1 MSRRYGE
8 RGHGRFGGEEDER
21 YEEREDAQRGAREE
35 NYGGRHIRGIGY
47 EEPSRGYA
55 AGREQAAG
63 REYDYGR
70 DYGYGRDY
78 DTRDTVSRDYGAR
91 DHGSRDYDAREYGRR
106 VMEGGGYSAR
116 GREGEDYARERGR
129 DYERGREHRH
139 ERDRR
144 REHERDPNQVRSFDT
159 DYGRTTSRF
168 YGRSGYE
175 FGRDDYD
182 RPNYG
187 PEVTEYRSRRHEE
200 HGHHRDARDARD
212 ERDERD
218 ERGHGGRGWWDRA
231 ADGLLSWFGDDDA
244 ARRLSAERGH
254 AGDRGDER
262 GSGRGSGLYRGRG
275 PKNYRRSDDRIR
287 EEINDRLTDND
298 WLDASDIDVSVGSG
312 EVMLSGTV
320 DSRYSKRLAEDIAE
334 SVTGVAHVQNNLRVQ
349 NYQTGTPSAAA
360 QSGEGVITGDSN
372 VPASDAPTFT
382 DVIKNAVTDASTT
395 TPGIEGSAGTDLP
408 PTGTRASRAG
418 GRG

>member
-8 RGHGRFGGEEDER
+8 RGYGRYGGEEDER
-21 YEEREDAQRGAREE
+21 YEEGAQRGTREE
-35 NYGGRHIRGIGY
+35 NYGGRHIRGLGY
-47 EEPSRGYA
+47 EEPSRGYTP
-55 AGREQAAG
+55 GREQARG
-63 REYDYGR
+63 RDYDYGR

-78 DTRDTVSRDYGAR
+78 DTRDTISRDR
-91 DHGSRDYDAREYGRR
+91 DTRDYDTREYDRR

-116 GREGEDYARERGR
+116 NHEDDEYARERGR
-129 DYERGREHRH
+129 DYGHRH
-139 ERDRR
+139 ERERR
-144 REHERDPNQVRSFDT
+144 REHERDPNEVQSFDT

-200 HGHHRDARDARD
+200 HGRHRDARD

-218 ERGHGGRGWWDRA
+218 ERTRGGRGWWDRA

-244 ARRLSAERGH
+244 ARRLRAERGH

-262 GSGRGSGLYRGRG
+262 GSVRGSGLYRGRG
-275 PKNYRRSDDRIR
+275 PKNYRRPDERIR

-298 WLDASDIDVSVGSG
+298 WLDASDVDVNVVSG
-312 EVMLSGTV
+312 EVTLSGTV

-334 SVTGVAHVQNNLRVQ
+334 SVTGVAHVQNNLRVHS
-349 NYQTGTPSAAA
+349 YQTGTPAATS
-360 QSGEGVITGDSN
+360 SGEGVITGDST
-372 VPASDAPTFT
+372 VGASDAPTFT
-382 DVIKNAVTDASTT
+382 DVIKNAVTDASAK
-395 TPGIEGSAGTDLP
+395 TPDIEGSAGADTP
-408 PTGTRASRAG
+408 PTNTRASRAG

>member
-8 RGHGRFGGEEDER
+8 GGYGRYGGEDDER
-21 YEEREDAQRGAREE
+21 YEEREREYDAGSRDE
-35 NYGGRHIRGIGY
+35 NYGGRHIRGLGY

-55 AGREQAAG
+55 QGREQGSG
-63 REYDYGR
+63 RDYDYGR

-78 DTRDTVSRDYGAR
+78 DTRDSISRDYGTR
-91 DHGSRDYDAREYGRR
+91 EYNAREYGRR
-106 VMEGGGYSAR
+106 VLEGGGYSAR
-116 GREGEDYARERGR
+116 GEERDEYARERGR
-129 DYERGREHRH
+129 DYERERGRRH
-139 ERDRR
+139 ERERR

-187 PEVTEYRSRRHEE
+187 PEVTEYRSRGQEGHGRH
-200 HGHHRDARDARD
+200 RD
-212 ERDERD
+212 ERDERHERHERD
-218 ERGHGGRGWWDRA
+218 ERGRGGRGWWDRA

-244 ARRLSAERGH
+244 ARRLRAERGH
-254 AGDRGDER
+254 AGDRGDE
-262 GSGRGSGLYRGRG
+262 RGSGLYRGRG

-298 WLDASDIDVSVGSG
+298 WLDASDVEVTVVSG
-312 EVMLSGTV
+312 EATLSGTV

-334 SVTGVAHVQNNLRVQ
+334 SVTGVSHVQNNLRVQ
-349 NYQTGTPSAAA
+349 NYQSGTPSAAA
-360 QSGEGVITGDSN
+360 ASGEGVITGDTTVTS
-372 VPASDAPTFT
+372 SDAPSFT

-395 TPGIEGSAGTDLP
+395 TPPVEGSTGADAP
-408 PTGTRASRAG
+408 PTSTRASRAG
-418 GRG
+418 GRS

>member
-8 RGHGRFGGEEDER
+8 RGYGRYGGEEDER

-35 NYGGRHIRGIGY
+35 NYGGRHIRGLGY
-47 EEPSRGYA
+47 EETPRGYA
-55 AGREQAAG
+55 SGREQASG
-63 REYDYGR
+63 RDYDYGR

-78 DTRDTVSRDYGAR
+78 DTRDSVSRDYGTR
-91 DHGSRDYDAREYGRR
+91 EYNAREYGRR

-116 GREGEDYARERGR
+116 DREGDDYARERGR
-129 DYERGREHRH
+129 DYERGRE
-139 ERDRR
+139 RR

-175 FGRDDYD
+175 YGRDDYD

-187 PEVTEYRSRRHEE
+187 PEVTEYRSRGREE
-200 HGHHRDARDARD
+200 HGRPRD

-218 ERGHGGRGWWDRA
+218 ARGRGGRGWWDRA
-231 ADGLLSWFGDDDA
+231 ADEVLAWFGDDEA
-244 ARRLSAERGH
+244 ARRRRAESGRG
-254 AGDRGDER
+254 RDER
-262 GSGRGSGLYRGRG
+262 GEMRGSGLYRGRG
-275 PKNYRRSDDRIR
+275 PKNYRRPDERIR

-298 WLDASDIDVSVGSG
+298 WLDASDVDVSVTSG
-312 EVMLSGTV
+312 EVTLSGTV

-334 SVTGVAHVQNNLRVQ
+334 SVTGVTNVQNNLRVQ
-349 NYQTGTPSAAA
+349 NYQTGSPAAA
-360 QSGEGVITGDSN
+360 AASGEGVITGDET
-372 VPASDAPTFT
+372 VKASDAPTFT

-395 TPGIEGSAGTDLP
+395 TPNIEGPTGTDLP
-408 PTGTRASRAG
+408 PSTRASRAG
-418 GRG
+418 GRS